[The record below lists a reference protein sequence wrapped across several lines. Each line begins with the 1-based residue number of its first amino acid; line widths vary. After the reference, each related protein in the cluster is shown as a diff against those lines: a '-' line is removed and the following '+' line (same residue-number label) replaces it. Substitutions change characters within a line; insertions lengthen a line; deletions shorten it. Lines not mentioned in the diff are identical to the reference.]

1 MVVTHRLAT
10 NLNRN
15 TLLHQAKKTTGLEHT
30 ISESLQIASLSPQYL
45 LTTLNT
51 LNRTDTLR
59 THEHTSKIHTEPHQ
73 DLTEMIVP
81 TSKTTAEVVHNT
93 WLSASL
99 HLDKEPQLHA
109 DTAGDVR

>member
-99 HLDKEPQLHA
+99 HLDKAPQLHA

>member
-1 MVVTHRLAT
+1 VVVIHRLAT
-10 NLNRN
+10 NRNRN

-30 ISESLQIASLSPQYL
+30 ISESLQIASLFPQSL

-51 LNRTDTLR
+51 LNRTDTLQ
-59 THEHTSKIHTEPHQ
+59 THEHTNKIHTELHQ

-81 TSKTTAEVVHNT
+81 TNKITAELVHNI
-93 WLSASL
+93 WLSANL
-99 HLDKEPQLHA
+99 HLDKEPQLRA